1 MAVIFFQHLYWRNS
15 GSVQDSDVMFG
26 STVGYSGTDD
36 LTVKIFVS
44 ENRRWRAVAKW
55 PSWLSYW
62 CGALFLNKKLSYPRE
77 TARQLHTSFSA
88 HSLVCCHSNDHTVA
102 RAYPLLENK

>member
-44 ENRRWRAVAKW
+44 ENRRWRAVAK
-55 PSWLSYW
+55 
-62 CGALFLNKKLSYPRE
+62 
-77 TARQLHTSFSA
+77 
-88 HSLVCCHSNDHTVA
+88 
-102 RAYPLLENK
+102 